1 MKKIKALSLLSA
13 LTLSTFAF
21 ADVTIKVPDTIEIL
35 NANGEKASLDGGF
48 FSATK
53 DLTLPDGENQVVFRY
68 KPYFDRGDDRQ
79 TSESYA
85 VITKFNA
92 ADTELTFEL
101 PKYRNQKEAE
111 RDIKS
116 FEWALIDQSGKA
128 IEVKKDNLIKE
139 GMQIGRDF
147 PQEVREYNRT
157 GGIAAVAIAG
167 AAVPVTLPAIQNQPE
182 GEAIPASASA
192 AEEMLHFWYEK
203 ADAETK
209 ARFKAF
215 VNQQ

>member
-53 DLTLPDGENQVVFRY
+53 DLTLPDGENQIVFRY

-79 TSESYA
+79 TYESYA

-101 PKYRNQKEAE
+101 PQYRNQKEAE
-111 RDIKS
+111 RDIKN
-116 FEWALIDQSGKA
+116 FEWALVDQNGDA
-128 IEVKKDNLIKE
+128 IEVKKDNLIKD

-147 PQEVREYNRT
+147 PQEVREYNRA
-157 GGIAAVAIAG
+157 GGVAAVAIAG
-167 AAVPVTLPAIQNQPE
+167 TAMPVTLPAIKDQPK
-182 GEAIPASASA
+182 GEATASASA